1 MCGGAG
7 FAIVYTTDI
16 MTMPGLPSTPAAAAM
31 DIDNEG
37 TVSGLF

>member
-1 MCGGAG
+1 
-7 FAIVYTTDI
+7 VYTTDI